1 MSTEPLDALIAAASK
16 SINYRIENKE
26 STKKPSKKKQRIDSI
41 EKENDT
47 ENQVETPIT
56 ADLDNDNDS
65 GKI

>member
-1 MSTEPLDALIAAASK
+1 MLWLQPVVRLKLSK